1 MPSRSQNCWSS
12 KESKSTVSAVDFSCL
27 NFKLM
32 FVAHSP
38 YLVILS
44 EAVQSTAKSKDL
56 RTENLLKSI
65 ENA

>member
-1 MPSRSQNCWSS
+1 
-12 KESKSTVSAVDFSCL
+12 
-27 NFKLM
+27 M
-32 FVAHSP
+32 FIAHSP
-38 YLVILS
+38 CLVILS

>member
-1 MPSRSQNCWSS
+1 M
-12 KESKSTVSAVDFSCL
+12 V
-27 NFKLM
+27 KLM
-32 FVAHSP
+32 FIAHSP
-38 YLVILS
+38 CFVILS

>member
-1 MPSRSQNCWSS
+1 MLI
-12 KESKSTVSAVDFSCL
+12 VLSACF
-27 NFKLM
+27 
-32 FVAHSP
+32 
-38 YLVILS
+38 VILS

>member
-1 MPSRSQNCWSS
+1 MAFYHV
-12 KESKSTVSAVDFSCL
+12 STFILQLQSLFGTGSFCIWCC
-27 NFKLM
+27 KLM

-38 YLVILS
+38 CLVILS

-56 RTENLLKSI
+56 RTEYLLKNI

>member
-1 MPSRSQNCWSS
+1 
-12 KESKSTVSAVDFSCL
+12 
-27 NFKLM
+27 M
-32 FVAHSP
+32 FIVYSP
-38 YLVILS
+38 CFVILS